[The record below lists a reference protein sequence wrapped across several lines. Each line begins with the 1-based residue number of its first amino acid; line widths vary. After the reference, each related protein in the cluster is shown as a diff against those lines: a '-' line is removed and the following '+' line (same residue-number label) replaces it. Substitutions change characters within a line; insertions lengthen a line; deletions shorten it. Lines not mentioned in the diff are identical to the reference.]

1 MKMAT
6 FWSGRPGWL
15 VKFGIVMLATWF
27 LVLIISVFH
36 IFKTNSLSNQDANNL
51 NKENTHR
58 LAQMV
63 NDFEIL
69 KRQNDA
75 LKNLVLG

>member
-1 MKMAT
+1 MAT

-15 VKFGIVMLATWF
+15 GKVGIALLATWL
-27 LVLIISVFH
+27 LVLIISVSH
-36 IFKTNSLSNQDANNL
+36 IFKANNL
-51 NKENTHR
+51 SANNESPTNKENAQR

-69 KRQNDA
+69 KRQNEA
-75 LKNLVLG
+75 LKNIVLG

>member
-1 MKMAT
+1 MAT

-15 VKFGIVMLATWF
+15 GKVGLALLVTW
-27 LVLIISVFH
+27 LLILIISVSH
-36 IFKTNSLSNQDANNL
+36 IFKTNNLSYNNESPT
-51 NKENTHR
+51 NKENAQR

-69 KRQNDA
+69 KRQNEA
-75 LKNLVLG
+75 LKNIVLG

>member
-1 MKMAT
+1 MAT

-15 VKFGIVMLATWF
+15 GKVGIALLATWL
-27 LVLIISVFH
+27 LVLIVSVSH
-36 IFKTNSLSNQDANNL
+36 ILKANSLSSNNESPT
-51 NKENTHR
+51 NKENAQR

-69 KRQNDA
+69 KRQNEA
-75 LKNLVLG
+75 LKNIILG